1 MNHMA
6 VEIKKSL
13 GKLNCVKGSFS
24 TTIITTII
32 GLVDI
37 VICNAAVLY
46 FAHTMELTADEL
58 QRAMNVNIMGILY
71 VRICFMQNLLD
82 SGEQNNCYLM

>member
-1 MNHMA
+1 M
-6 VEIKKSL
+6 
-13 GKLNCVKGSFS
+13 
-24 TTIITTII
+24 
-32 GLVDI
+32 DI

-82 SGEQNNCYLM
+82 SGEQNNCYLMWSKIRKRVVTFHVIKRLEWIESYWSFLDY